1 MAEDAAVVDVAGC
14 VRDFDTGLPEMIR
27 DLTKLLNRK
36 YVFRSAETGEFVSR
50 AYALLHPATTYA
62 TLRKP
67 RIEPM
72 ERF

>member
-1 MAEDAAVVDVAGC
+1 
-14 VRDFDTGLPEMIR
+14 MIR